1 MERLVFNYNFPLP
14 SLRLQLRVLKLASL
28 DEVNRNTE
36 APSLNDLRNQLPQT
50 AVSQLRYEEIVK
62 VFRLKKDRRL
72 AVFDSIQ
79 DEEMVSIPKR
89 LDNDLT
95 DIREFLTKDPT
106 NEASSRLRLD
116 SILRS
121 CLRDERAWYTGKSDE
136 NRKANLNRL
145 IGTLESDLTIA
156 VKRRGRLELLNSNVD
171 YSVWY
176 DDKSMGTS
184 LVIVRVRN
192 HSAFGAG
199 LKECLAY
206 SGKAP
211 LKTVQS
217 NTNSALR
224 SNGPYHPEE

>member
-1 MERLVFNYNFPLP
+1 MERLLFNYNFPLP
-14 SLRLQLRVLKLASL
+14 SLRLQLRVIKLASL

-36 APSLNDLRNQLPQT
+36 SPSLDDLRNQLPQT
-50 AVSQLRYEEIVK
+50 AVTQLRYEEIVK

-79 DEEMVSIPKR
+79 DEMVSIPKR

-121 CLRDERAWYTGKSDE
+121 CLRDERAWYTGKPDE
-136 NRKANLNRL
+136 SRKANLNRL
-145 IGTLESDLTIA
+145 TGTLESDLTIV
-156 VKRRGRLELLNSNVD
+156 VKRRGRLELLNGSVD

-217 NTNSALR
+217 GTNSAFR
-224 SNGPYHPEE
+224 SNGPYDPEE